1 MIASEPVTLK
11 GGFVVT
17 LTAVQLLWKLEAR
30 GLNLEREGDQLA
42 VSLRELLTDAD
53 RRASGTTATN
63 CCDSSTTWRRY
74 DPRLSW
80 L

>member
-30 GLNLEREGDQLA
+30 GLNLEHEGDQLA

-53 RRASGTTATN
+53 RRRIRDHRDELLLLIDYVETV
-63 CCDSSTTWRRY
+63 
-74 DPRLSW
+74 
-80 L
+80 